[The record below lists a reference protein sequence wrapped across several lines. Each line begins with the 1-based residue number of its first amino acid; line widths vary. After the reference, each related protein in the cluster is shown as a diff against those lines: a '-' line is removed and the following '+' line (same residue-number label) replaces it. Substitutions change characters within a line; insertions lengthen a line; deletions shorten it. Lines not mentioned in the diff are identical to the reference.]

1 MATSRAWTGACWS
14 TTLWLTS
21 ARGGWCSPGSRR
33 RHLHTPR
40 STQNPPM
47 CAELG
52 VGPYP
57 VPYGQAHSGA
67 APRVRIALFSWAA
80 MLVWVGGDDCGLAH
94 YFCLARVVTIG
105 QRVGGQTRGHLA
117 GTGRPASPVLRLSW
131 NLVANRSTGSS
142 SPFDAPRAWPPTP
155 PTSLPTR
162 RPSDVN
168 LTGEAAEQP
177 HWSALCPH
185 WRHTRARPG

>member
-1 MATSRAWTGACWS
+1 
-14 TTLWLTS
+14 
-21 ARGGWCSPGSRR
+21 
-33 RHLHTPR
+33 
-40 STQNPPM
+40 M

-57 VPYGQAHSGA
+57 VQYAQAHSGA
-67 APRVRIALFSWAA
+67 APKVGIVLFSWAS

-94 YFCLARVVTIG
+94 FFCLARVVTIG

-162 RPSDVN
+162 RQHGARFLRVPCLCHSRQSSDVN
-168 LTGEAAEQP
+168 LTGAAAERP